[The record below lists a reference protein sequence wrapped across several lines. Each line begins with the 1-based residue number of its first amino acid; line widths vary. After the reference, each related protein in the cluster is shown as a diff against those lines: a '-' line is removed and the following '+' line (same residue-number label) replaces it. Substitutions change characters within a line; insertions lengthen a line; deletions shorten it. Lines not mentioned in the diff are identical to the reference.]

1 LKRAIENTIANSGGP
16 NAMKEGNSAEKPV
29 AKKPKRSMNSQ
40 KRGDNF
46 NVVDP
51 NEAKKNE
58 VITELK
64 ETIEILEQKVNKM
77 EMLAK
82 LKDDKI
88 NILSEKINKAQ
99 NQL

>member
-64 ETIEILEQKVNKM
+64 ETIEVVFLLEKLRLIFKIDTR
-77 EMLAK
+77 AK
-82 LKDDKI
+82 
-88 NILSEKINKAQ
+88 S
-99 NQL
+99 

>member
-1 LKRAIENTIANSGGP
+1 MEDSGAKRES
-16 NAMKEGNSAEKPV
+16 V
-29 AKKPKRSMNSQ
+29 QKPKQPKPARAQNSN
-40 KRGDNF
+40 KAKGSFD
-46 NVVDP
+46 VVDP
-51 NEAKKNE
+51 NEAKKDE

-99 NQL
+99 NGL